1 MALALPPTASTVTLG
16 LCSPPPPVLLALRIR
31 IRVLPGENSL
41 GPSCFRASA
50 AAWRHPS
57 CIVSQSVRSL
67 VVRIRLSRCE
77 PEPLLQATAPLAP
90 TDNPRPHRRPGQ
102 VYRMY
107 QYYVPLG
114 LQASVLSPERLG
126 RDFIIM
132 GAPLRDPDASIW
144 PASDATS
151 SRSTHLTA
159 ASAQGRVVRCG
170 SCANAAWPP
179 GTLFLVLSRRVVASH
194 TTTRTSRTSC
204 RCSGCWSAGV
214 LAASTVGQ

>member
-1 MALALPPTASTVTLG
+1 MRLIRPGGFAVAPAVNKSSGYGARAASHSTHPVLPS
-16 LCSPPPPVLLALRIR
+16 PVLLALLF
-31 IRVLPGENSL
+31 RVLPGENSL

-50 AAWRHPS
+50 AARRHPS

-90 TDNPRPHRRPGQ
+90 TDNPRPRRRPGQ

-132 GAPLRDPDASIW
+132 GAPLRVPDASIW

-151 SRSTHLTA
+151 SRTTHLTA
-159 ASAQGRVVRCG
+159 ASAQGRIVRCG
-170 SCANAAWPP
+170 SCQRCMASEQPRLLLRPQQTSLPVLWLRTP
-179 GTLFLVLSRRVVASH
+179 GQ
-194 TTTRTSRTSC
+194 
-204 RCSGCWSAGV
+204 G
-214 LAASTVGQ
+214 